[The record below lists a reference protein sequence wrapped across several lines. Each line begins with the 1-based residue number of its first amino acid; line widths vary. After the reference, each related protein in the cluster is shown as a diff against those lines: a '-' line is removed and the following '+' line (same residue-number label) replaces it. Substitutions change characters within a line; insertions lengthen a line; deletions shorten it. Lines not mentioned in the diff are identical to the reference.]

1 MTQTISASLPAST
14 IYVSGTVNDVSVVWT
29 NTEGEVW
36 EAVADR
42 AEDDI
47 YVVILNIVSGS
58 GQSSTTSFTLY
69 YGLLNLIT
77 DRTQADVDYVVR
89 LSTKS
94 WNNMSEEEKTDWESG
109 LKGAY
114 NASDLNRVGN
124 AVVYVAG
131 RLTKAGYLVPVSP
144 KIDWTASDIPKESDM
159 RTYLSDVDI
168 LRNALTVLPG
178 TPEVPEDMERLTYKE
193 ANDIERILLAV
204 DGLITKMINSY
215 FYSNEIFCGEV

>member
-1 MTQTISASLPAST
+1 
-14 IYVSGTVNDVSVVWT
+14 
-29 NTEGEVW
+29 
-36 EAVADR
+36 
-42 AEDDI
+42 
-47 YVVILNIVSGS
+47 
-58 GQSSTTSFTLY
+58 
-69 YGLLNLIT
+69 
-77 DRTQADVDYVVR
+77 
-89 LSTKS
+89 
-94 WNNMSEEEKTDWESG
+94 MSEKEKADWESG

-159 RTYLSDVDI
+159 RTYLSDVDT